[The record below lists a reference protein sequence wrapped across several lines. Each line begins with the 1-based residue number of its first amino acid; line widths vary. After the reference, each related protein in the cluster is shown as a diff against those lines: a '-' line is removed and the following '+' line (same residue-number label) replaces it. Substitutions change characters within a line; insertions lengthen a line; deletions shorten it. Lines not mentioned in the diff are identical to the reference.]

1 MTDEDDAK
9 ALVEQ
14 LLAGASPPAEHHVLL
29 SALLKTGPPPMGDL
43 LEEPRPEMLA
53 VPDITR
59 GFRVRLDLR
68 GTKPP
73 VWRRLELPGDL
84 TLPGL
89 HEVIQAAMGWTDSHL
104 HQFRTGVD
112 RRSPYFVT
120 GFDLTE
126 GEDGVLEDDVRLDQ
140 LVAAKGDRLGYEYDF
155 GDDWDHVLTVEEV
168 LDAPP
173 SRPRCT
179 GGRLACPP
187 EDCGGIGGHDQLA
200 QWVRSGHDDALLP
213 PVFEDSTQAHMW
225 LPPDWHPDA
234 FDLNEADDALAIVS
248 AGPAAVTERLGAM
261 VERLHQQGDPSLRLL
276 LSRPA
281 AHEPVG
287 ISDEDAARLT
297 ETYRIFLE
305 TIGEG
310 VKLTQAGYLPPA
322 MVETLAE
329 RTGVAEWWIGKANRE
344 DLTWPVHQV
353 RTTARAMGLV
363 TVRKGRLA
371 PTVAGARVRDNG
383 RALWQHIVSRLPLG
397 TKDIDHDAGWLALAV
412 VGSGVPAA
420 GWASEISDVLARL
433 GWRTHHPVYW
443 LPPAHSPTLLV
454 LEFLAGSARTS
465 HRLTGVDAA
474 VAATARAVTSPPR
487 SPAR

>member
-1 MTDEDDAK
+1 
-9 ALVEQ
+9 
-14 LLAGASPPAEHHVLL
+14 
-29 SALLKTGPPPMGDL
+29 MGDL

-89 HEVIQAAMGWTDSHL
+89 HEVIRAAMGWTDSHL
-104 HQFRTGVD
+104 HRFRTGVD

-126 GEDGVLEDDVRLDQ
+126 GEDGVLEDDVRPDQ

-168 LDAPP
+168 PDAPP

-310 VKLTQAGYLPPA
+310 VKLTRAGYLPPA

-329 RTGVAEWWIGKANRE
+329 HWRGRVVDRGRRTGKISRGRCIRCA
-344 DLTWPVHQV
+344 P
-353 RTTARAMGLV
+353 
-363 TVRKGRLA
+363 RLA
-371 PTVAGARVRDNG
+371 PWVWSPCARAGWPRPWPARVRATTAARSGSTSSRGCRSAPRTSTTTPGGSPRQWSAVACRPRAG
-383 RALWQHIVSRLPLG
+383 RARSATCSP
-397 TKDIDHDAGWLALAV
+397 A
-412 VGSGVPAA
+412 SGGAPITPCT
-420 GWASEISDVLARL
+420 GC
-433 GWRTHHPVYW
+433 
-443 LPPAHSPTLLV
+443 LPP
-454 LEFLAGSARTS
+454 
-465 HRLTGVDAA
+465 
-474 VAATARAVTSPPR
+474 TARHSSSRSSSPGQRGPVTV
-487 SPAR
+487 